1 MIRPK
6 TAPIRRWLSFVCIL
20 CSFSVTGCAGLG
32 LNNGDG
38 SANLGTPE
46 SLYGAAKRAL
56 DRGDYL
62 TAIDGFEALG
72 AQFPF
77 GTFTQRAQ
85 LEVTFA
91 YFKENEYDNAIAAAN
106 RYIKLYPRDASVD
119 YALYMK
125 GLANYSRGG
134 SIGERVF
141 PRNLAQVDQNW
152 LRTSYVEFDTL
163 VRRYPESEYT
173 TDAIERM
180 AFLRD
185 SMAQHE
191 LTTARYYYERGA
203 MVASVNRVTYILEQ
217 FKESKHVP
225 NALALMASAQRSLGQ
240 DELAKDTLRV
250 LSETD
255 PTHPALV
262 RL

>member
-1 MIRPK
+1 MIRPY

-20 CSFSVTGCAGLG
+20 FAFTLTGCAFGG
-32 LNNGDG
+32 G
-38 SANLGTPE
+38 SKSAPLGTPE
-46 SLYGAAKRAL
+46 GLYTVAKRAL
-56 DRGDYL
+56 DDGDYL
-62 TAIDGFEALG
+62 TAIDVFEALG

-77 GTFTQRAQ
+77 GIYTQKAQ
-85 LEVTFA
+85 LEVTYA

-106 RYIKLYPRDASVD
+106 RYIKLYPRDDSVD

-134 SIGERVF
+134 SISESLF
-141 PRNLAQVDQNW
+141 PRNLTHVDQNW
-152 LRTSYVEFDTL
+152 LRSSYVEFDTL
-163 VRRYPESEYT
+163 VRRYPESKYT
-173 TDAIERM
+173 ADALDRM
-180 AFLRD
+180 VFLRD

-191 LTTARYYYERGA
+191 LVTARYYYNRGA

-217 FKESKHVP
+217 FKGSKHVP
-225 NALALMASAQRSLGQ
+225 NALALMASAQSSLGQ
-240 DELAKDTLRV
+240 DDLATDTLRV

-255 PTHPALV
+255 PNHPALA

>member
-1 MIRPK
+1 MIRPYK
-6 TAPIRRWLSFVCIL
+6 ASIRLWLSTICIL
-20 CSFSVTGCAGLG
+20 CAFGLSGCSSSGGGAI
-32 LNNGDG
+32 G
-38 SANLGTPE
+38 STITGTPE
-46 SLYGAAKRAL
+46 SLYTTAKRAL

-62 TAIDGFEALG
+62 TAIDVYEALG

-77 GTFTQRAQ
+77 GTYTQRAQ

-91 YFKENEYDNAIAAAN
+91 YYKQDEYDNAIAAAD
-106 RYIKLYPRDASVD
+106 RYIKLYPRDNSVA

-134 SIGERVF
+134 STTERIF
-141 PRNLAQVDQNW
+141 PRNLSQVDQNW
-152 LRTSYVEFDTL
+152 LRASYVEFDTL

-173 TDAIERM
+173 EDAIARM

-191 LTTARYYYERGA
+191 LTTARYYYNRGA
-203 MVASVNRVTYILEQ
+203 MVASVNRATYILEH
-217 FKESKHVP
+217 FKGSKHVP
-225 NALALMASAQRSLGQ
+225 NALALMASAQSSLGQ
-240 DELAKDTLRV
+240 DDLARDTLRV